1 MTDRVL
7 TDDEVQ
13 SLINDKWW
21 FSKHSA
27 AGEISLAR
35 AVEAATLAKVEE
47 SQCLCV
53 LQSNDG
59 LNGLAY
65 HRHNDYIRVLRSRQG
80 ITEREART
88 RERTAWDA
96 CFHFVGKLCGGFNL
110 GPRYDYPERER
121 DRLYPLPTV
130 KRPRTVTLSDGT
142 TVRMESDGTW
152 FWSGVRKPFY
162 APAPLVHGSTP
173 ADARLLADL
182 VESPYEEV
190 PE

>member
-35 AVEAATLAKVEE
+35 AVEAATLAKCGERIAIENHGTKIIAV
-47 SQCLCV
+47 
-53 LQSNDG
+53 
-59 LNGLAY
+59 NGQP
-65 HRHNDYIRVLRSRQG
+65 VV
-80 ITEREART
+80 TEREART
-88 RERTAWDA
+88 RERTAFSAGARRHGAGVEWITEQIN
-96 CFHFVGKLCGGFNL
+96 G
-110 GPRYDYPERER
+110 Y
-121 DRLYPLPTV
+121 YPLPTV

-162 APAPLVHGSTP
+162 ATTPLVHAKTP